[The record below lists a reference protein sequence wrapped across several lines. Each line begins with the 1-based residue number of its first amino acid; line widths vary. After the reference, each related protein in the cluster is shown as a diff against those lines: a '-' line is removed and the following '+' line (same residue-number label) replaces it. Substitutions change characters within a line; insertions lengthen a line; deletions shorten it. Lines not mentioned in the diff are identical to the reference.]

1 VGVLKVDVYN
11 GLVENPEWNGGMEYV
26 ARFYMQI

>member
-1 VGVLKVDVYN
+1 VGVLKVDAYN
-11 GLVENPEWNGGMEYV
+11 GLVKNPEWNGGMEYV